1 MKMIATEAIKAIMSK
16 QGVKG
21 AALADRIKVK
31 YGTLRERLTQKN
43 VSIGKLEEMA
53 RALDYKVLL
62 VPRDTKLP
70 DGGYEIE

>member
-1 MKMIATEAIKAIMSK
+1 MIATEAIKAIMSK

-31 YGTLRERLTQKN
+31 NGTLRERLTQKN

-62 VPRDTKLP
+62 VPRDAKLP

>member
-1 MKMIATEAIKAIMSK
+1 MIATEAIKAIMSK

-31 YGTLRERLTQKN
+31 DGTLRERLTQKN
-43 VSIGKLEEMA
+43 VSISKLEEMA

-62 VPRDTKLP
+62 VPRDAKLP